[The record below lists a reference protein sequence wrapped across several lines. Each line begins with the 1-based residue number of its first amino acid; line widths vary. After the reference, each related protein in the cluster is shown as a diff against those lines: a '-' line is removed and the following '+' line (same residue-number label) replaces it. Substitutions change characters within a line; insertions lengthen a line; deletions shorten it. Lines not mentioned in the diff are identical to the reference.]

1 MTKQEAI
8 KLLEVVIFMVEEQY
22 ATEEIEEA
30 LQMAIKALEMQC
42 NLIRCKNCSHYSVH
56 AGDYMCGL
64 NVLAYVRKDDFCSR
78 GERKEV

>member
-1 MTKQEAI
+1 MTRQDVTWVLELIKNRDARTDAERDAI
-8 KLLEVVIFMVEEQY
+8 D
-22 ATEEIEEA
+22 
-30 LQMAIKALEMQC
+30 MAIEALEMQC